1 MLIKTLLNRIEKFK
15 SFVYTRIVL
24 ETDAG
29 EDRLIVHVEARK
41 NGKALCSG
49 CGEVRPCYDRR
60 PTPRLFEFVPI
71 WGIQVFFSYCMRR
84 VDCCGCGRIMTEAV
98 PWARGRSTFTRSYS
112 IFLARWARRLS
123 WSETATIFKTSW
135 ESVYR
140 CVEWVVQW
148 GLQHRDLDG
157 INAIGVDEVNVGKN
171 QFITVLY
178 QIDEGMRRLLGI
190 AKGKSGESLCQL
202 IEELGEHVAD
212 ISYVCSDMS
221 AAYLKVIAKML
232 NESVHVLDR
241 FHIVQN
247 LNKAV
252 DEVRARE
259 AKELAK
265 RGFNPLKGTR
275 YAFLKNPKN
284 RTAQQRLKLR
294 DLVGLGLK
302 SVRACH
308 LKDAFQALWTYESP
322 TWAGKFLQAWCT
334 QALRSGLP
342 PIKRVA
348 RTLRRN
354 EQLLLNWFE
363 AKKQFSSGAVEGLN
377 RKMNLITRKSYGFRT
392 EEIRNTAL
400 YHALGHLP
408 EPEVTHQFC

>member
-1 MLIKTLLNRIEKFK
+1 LLIKTLLNRIEKFK

-24 ETDAG
+24 ATDAG
-29 EDRLIVHVEARK
+29 KDCLIIHVEPRK

-49 CGEVRPCYDRR
+49 CEEHRPCYDRR
-60 PTPRLFEFVPI
+60 PKPRLFEFVPI
-71 WGIQVFFSYCMRR
+71 WGIRVFFSYHMRR
-84 VDCCGCGRIMTEAV
+84 VDCRDCGAIMTEAL

-112 IFLARWARRLS
+112 IFLARWARRIS

-140 CVEWVVQW
+140 CVEWVVDW
-148 GLQHRDLDG
+148 GMQHRNLEG

-171 QFITVLY
+171 QYITVLY

-212 ISYVCSDMS
+212 IRYACSDMS
-221 AAYLKVIAKML
+221 AAYMKIIAKML
-232 NESVHVLDR
+232 GESVHILDR

-252 DEVRARE
+252 DEVRSRE
-259 AKELAK
+259 AKELARK
-265 RGFNPLKGTR
+265 GANPLKGTK
-275 YAFLKNPKN
+275 YCFLKKPKN
-284 RTAQQRLKLR
+284 RTRKQRLKLR
-294 DLVGLGLK
+294 DLVGLAPK
-302 SVRACH
+302 SLRACH
-308 LKDAFQALWTYESP
+308 LKDMFEALWTYESP
-322 TWAGKFLQAWCT
+322 TWAGKFLHAWCT
-334 QALRSGLP
+334 RALRSGLP
-342 PIKRVA
+342 PFKRFA

-363 AKKQFSSGAVEGLN
+363 ARKQFSSGAVEGLN

-392 EEIRNTAL
+392 EEIRRTAL
-400 YHALGHLP
+400 FHVLGQLP
-408 EPEVTHQFC
+408 EPDVTHHYC